1 MSNVVPA
8 SFGCCWTP
16 LGVSRLYDLSVN
28 LHFDASIFKRPRW
41 IVLTILGVLVAVGF
55 SYLGMWQLDRLAQR
69 QERNA
74 TIASRSDEP
83 ARPLA
88 DLRREFSD
96 DPEELAF
103 RHAYTEGTYRP
114 EDEFVS
120 IGRVSGSTT
129 GTLVATPLVLDDGSV
144 LIVVRGIVPV
154 EPDGSPVGG
163 FEVTAPD
170 VLVSGRLT
178 PGEAPL
184 RIGEPDPPTGHLE
197 ALSRLDLEFIDQW
210 VEGDVL
216 PFMLLLDEQTPAPQT
231 PPVVIPDEELTEGK
245 HLGYAVQWFAFSA
258 IALVGLVGLL
268 YRAGSDQTSQT

>member
-1 MSNVVPA
+1 M
-8 SFGCCWTP
+8 
-16 LGVSRLYDLSVN
+16 N
-28 LHFDASIFKRPRW
+28 LRFDASIFKRPRW
-41 IVLTILGVLVAVGF
+41 IVLTVLGVLVAAGF
-55 SYLGMWQLDRLAQR
+55 VYLGMWQLDRLAQR
-69 QERNA
+69 QDRNV
-74 TIASRSDEP
+74 TIASRSDDP

-88 DLRREFSD
+88 DLRREFLD

-103 RHAYTEGTYRP
+103 RHTFTEGTYRP

-129 GTLVATPLVLDDGSV
+129 GTLVATPLVLEDGSV

-154 EPDGSPVGG
+154 QPDGSPTGE
-163 FEVTAPD
+163 FEVRIPD
-170 VLVSGRLT
+170 VLVAGRLT

-197 ALSRLDLEFIDQW
+197 ALSRLDLDFIDRW

-216 PFMLLLDEQTPAPQT
+216 PFMLLLDEQTPAPQAD
-231 PPVVIPDEELTEGK
+231 PVAIPDEELTEGK

-258 IALVGLVGLL
+258 IALVGLVALL
-268 YRAGSDQTSQT
+268 YRAGSDPTTRT